1 MERSKMK
8 SRFYLTSIFFFIA
21 TLILTA
27 CGGQPASAQGYGTAE
42 FLEELREKGAEAQ
55 SGESVEQPFFSVIG
69 TTINLNGESVQVFE
83 YDSAETMESDAVLV
97 DADGSSIG
105 TSMVSWMA
113 TPHFY
118 KKGRILVLYVGDNAE
133 TQGLLESV
141 LGTQFAGR

>member
-1 MERSKMK
+1 MK
-8 SRFYLTSIFFFIA
+8 SKFYFAHVIFGIA
-21 TLILTA
+21 TLILSA

-55 SGESVEQPFFSVIG
+55 SGESVEQAFFSVIG
-69 TTINLNGESVQVFE
+69 TMINLNGESVQVFE

-97 DADGSSIG
+97 DADGGSIG
-105 TSMVSWMA
+105 TSMVSWVA

-133 TQGLLESV
+133 TLGLLESV
-141 LGTQFAGR
+141 LGAQFAGR

>member
-1 MERSKMK
+1 MK
-8 SRFYLTSIFFFIA
+8 SKFYFAHVIFGIA
-21 TLILTA
+21 TLILSA

-55 SGESVEQPFFSVIG
+55 SGESVEQAFFSVIG
-69 TTINLNGESVQVFE
+69 TMINLNGESVQVFE

-97 DADGSSIG
+97 DAGGGSIG
-105 TSMVSWMA
+105 TSMVSWVA

-133 TQGLLESV
+133 TLGLLESV
-141 LGTQFAGR
+141 LGAQFAGR

>member
-1 MERSKMK
+1 MK
-8 SRFYLTSIFFFIA
+8 SKFYFAHVIFGIA
-21 TLILTA
+21 TLILSA

-55 SGESVEQPFFSVIG
+55 SGESVEQAFFSVIG
-69 TTINLNGESVQVFE
+69 TMVNVNGESVQVFE

-97 DADGSSIG
+97 DADGGSIG
-105 TSMVSWMA
+105 TSMVSWVA

-133 TQGLLESV
+133 TLGLLESV
-141 LGTQFAGR
+141 LGAQFAGR